1 MFDNITNHWEN
12 QRLRQIE
19 AQMLE
24 EINSPK
30 KCQKNSL
37 MPTMPLFCNTYGMNL
52 QVETKTTT
60 NILTLIITIFF
71 CHIKCFNNCQV
82 SLPSSPL
89 AKLVTV
95 ELVLSCHQLL

>member
-24 EINSPK
+24 EIKQSK

-60 NILTLIITIFF
+60 NILTLIITIFSVILSVLTTARYL
-71 CHIKCFNNCQV
+71 CH
-82 SLPSSPL
+82 
-89 AKLVTV
+89 
-95 ELVLSCHQLL
+95 HLL